1 MKHEGA
7 NFMNNKYPKYPN
19 ILKSNAIIGSL
30 DKALNESV
38 PQLISILQLEYN
50 LGVEFTAPCELLL
63 HNSILLV
70 KAVKKEDATWY
81 DVLDVMYGNPETPI
95 VKEFCDLHDRDLNFN
110 QADIIAYFQRY
121 YNGCRDFEWSSSIR
135 VLLTDILD
143 ELKTE
148 IDFKNSQFRIQA
160 NEKSVKLTKLNS
172 EVVILPMTKDK
183 LVLLLKS
190 KVNGEFQWRLP
201 HGEIQPTDNNVMNA
215 AQRILLEQTD
225 CELKFVTSIGPF
237 NPDSDLMTAEIQS
250 VKGIVDNP
258 KQIKLPESNS
268 VTDYLWA
275 SVDEIKRML
284 PIMTDGYTLAVLQK
298 AQIM

>member
-1 MKHEGA
+1 MK
-7 NFMNNKYPKYPN
+7 NKYPKYPN

-50 LGVEFTAPCELLL
+50 LGAEFIAPCERLL

-81 DVLDVMYGNPETPI
+81 DVLDVMYGNPDTLI
-95 VKEFCDLHDRDLNFN
+95 VKEFSDLHDKDLNFN

-121 YNGCRDFEWSSSIR
+121 YSRCRDYERSSSIR

-160 NEKSVKLTKLNS
+160 NAKSVKLTKLNS
-172 EVVILPMTKDK
+172 EIVIVPMTTDK
-183 LVLLLKS
+183 RVLLLKS
-190 KVNGEFQWRLP
+190 KVNDEFQWRLP
-201 HGEIQPTDNNVMNA
+201 HGEIKPTDNNVMNA

-225 CELKFVTSIGPF
+225 CELKFVTSLGPF
-237 NPDSDLMTAEIQS
+237 NPDNDLMTAEIQT
-250 VKGIVDNP
+250 VKGIVDSP
-258 KQIKLPESNS
+258 KQIKLPESNI

-275 SVDEIKRML
+275 SIDEIKRML
-284 PIMTDGYTLAVLQK
+284 PTMTDGYTLASLIK